1 MSDHSRGKYRR
12 RRQSPLVTA
21 LTIGVVV
28 AAIIFLGCLYLAVS
42 NQMRLRRM
50 ARDVAQL
57 AATQTVALPTSQN
70 NANTAPNQPAVSV
83 ETQVAATQPREILP
97 QFQDLAAQNP
107 DLAGWLT
114 VGGTRID
121 YPVMYSPDEPER
133 YLHANFEKQYSFAGL
148 PFIDAAGQVDSGN
161 RVIYAHNM
169 LDGSMFRGLFR
180 YEQKNYWEKHP
191 TFTFSTLYEEKE
203 YEIMSVFYD
212 KVYRKTDTNFKFYRS
227 MAACSVVCSVMSR
240 RITGRNTPRSRSAPS
255 MRKKSMKS
263 CRYSTTKSTGR
274 QTRISS
280 FINFLTPRMRSTL
293 PGPWSISR
301 RNSSMTPA

>member
-83 ETQVAATQPREILP
+83 ETQAAETPTPTQPREILP

-212 KVYRKTDTNFKFYRS
+212 KVYRKTDTNFKFYQFFDTSDADHFARA
-227 MAACSVVCSVMSR
+227 MEHFQEKQLYDTGVTAQPGDKLITLVTCAYQTDNGRFVVVAR
-240 RITGRNTPRSRSAPS
+240 EKT
-255 MRKKSMKS
+255 
-263 CRYSTTKSTGR
+263 
-274 QTRISS
+274 
-280 FINFLTPRMRSTL
+280 
-293 PGPWSISR
+293 
-301 RNSSMTPA
+301 